1 MHEERVSG
9 SRGTF
14 AINILSIWMPV
25 ISWELD
31 FECQLESADF
41 SPILEGEKQEK
52 KNGSEGMILLSPV
65 LPMQSHSMKYRLGGV
80 VIGIFW

>member
-41 SPILEGEKQEK
+41 SPILEGGKTRKEKWK
-52 KNGSEGMILLSPV
+52 WGYDPTFSSPANT
-65 LPMQSHSMKYRLGGV
+65 
-80 VIGIFW
+80 IT